1 MATTVMEIPSFTT
14 QGFHSHADIN
24 CYMLPKFCWP
34 SMQGAVRVKAV
45 MAVSSVIVS
54 ALLAIDAQLI
64 LLALDRSC
72 STE

>member
-1 MATTVMEIPSFTT
+1 
-14 QGFHSHADIN
+14 
-24 CYMLPKFCWP
+24 
-34 SMQGAVRVKAV
+34 MQGAVRVKAV

-72 STE
+72 FFNGVTVGFE